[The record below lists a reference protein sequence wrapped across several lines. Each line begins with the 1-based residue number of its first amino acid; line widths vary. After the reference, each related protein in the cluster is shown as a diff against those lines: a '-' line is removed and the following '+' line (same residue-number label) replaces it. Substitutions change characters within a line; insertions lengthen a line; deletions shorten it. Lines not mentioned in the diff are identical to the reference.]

1 MKSTSMNPSGLG
13 RLFGSAS
20 PMISDRLAGLV
31 RIATVSFTLLLA
43 AYVVAALFTNSRIA
57 AQANLGS
64 FALSVADVNIEL
76 LEMRRNEKDFF
87 LRKTKAE
94 LDKHAA
100 NFKNA
105 KAALGQAQGNA
116 EATVDD
122 LATLDKM
129 GKSLD
134 AYNKA
139 FLVAAA
145 DQIALGVDE
154 NSGLQGDMRKA
165 VRAAEA
171 EILKVNSKELLV
183 QVLTLRR
190 HEKDF
195 LLRGEARYITQ
206 FATEIAVMK
215 EFLAVSKIDPA
226 VVQRVSELMAT
237 YDKNFQALAAAS
249 VDLVKTTQT
258 ARTAARDAEAPVPA
272 LLASASERRLT
283 ATQLTKTSLIVSSIA
298 IMLVLAFVAALLSKS
313 LGSVRKSI
321 TSSVGSLR
329 DTVERVRAGHTVG
342 ADEGVLTKDE
352 MGQVWTSVDALLT
365 DRLQQQ
371 RKAEEENDGLNNSV
385 ISILQA
391 VNQLSQR
398 DLTAKAPVT
407 QDIIGTV
414 SDSINLLTDETSKVL
429 IGVNQI
435 ASQVVQVSTK
445 VRSQAELV
453 STAAEGERK
462 DVALMIVSLGDA
474 TESMNQVAAL
484 AEQSNRSAERATQAT
499 ETALQ
504 TVNGTVKGM
513 EAIRETISETEKR
526 IKRLGE
532 RSQEITGIVN
542 LINTISERTHV
553 LALNASMQAAVAG
566 EAGRGFAVVAEEVQR
581 LAESSRNATQQIGT
595 LVSNI
600 QLETN
605 ETIST
610 VNRTIGQVVHGSEQ
624 AQKAGE
630 QMRLTQ
636 EITSELVAQV
646 RRIAE
651 ASDHQK
657 GMSLGLLQSVQRIG
671 QSNERTS
678 LQIDAQNEETATLLD
693 SARRLVESVS
703 VFKLPQTA

>member
-105 KAALGQAQGNA
+105 KTALGQAQGNA
-116 EATVDD
+116 QATVDD

-195 LLRGEARYITQ
+195 LLRGEARYINQ

-298 IMLVLAFVAALLSKS
+298 IMLVLAFVAVLLSKS

-513 EAIRETISETEKR
+513 EAIRSPT
-526 IKRLGE
+526 
-532 RSQEITGIVN
+532 
-542 LINTISERTHV
+542 
-553 LALNASMQAAVAG
+553 
-566 EAGRGFAVVAEEVQR
+566 
-581 LAESSRNATQQIGT
+581 
-595 LVSNI
+595 
-600 QLETN
+600 
-605 ETIST
+605 
-610 VNRTIGQVVHGSEQ
+610 
-624 AQKAGE
+624 
-630 QMRLTQ
+630 
-636 EITSELVAQV
+636 
-646 RRIAE
+646 
-651 ASDHQK
+651 
-657 GMSLGLLQSVQRIG
+657 
-671 QSNERTS
+671 
-678 LQIDAQNEETATLLD
+678 
-693 SARRLVESVS
+693 
-703 VFKLPQTA
+703 P

>member
-105 KAALGQAQGNA
+105 KTALGQAQGNA
-116 EATVDD
+116 QATVDD

-249 VDLVKTTQT
+249 VELVKTTQT

-298 IMLVLAFVAALLSKS
+298 IMLVLAFVAVLLSKS

-703 VFKLPQTA
+703 VFKLPQPA

>member
-105 KAALGQAQGNA
+105 KTALGQAQGNA
-116 EATVDD
+116 QATVDD

-298 IMLVLAFVAALLSKS
+298 IMLVLAFVAVLLSKS

-484 AEQSNRSAERATQAT
+484 AEQPNRSAERATQAT

-693 SARRLVESVS
+693 SARRRVESVS
-703 VFKLPQTA
+703 VFKLPQPA

>member
-105 KAALGQAQGNA
+105 KTALGQAQGNA
-116 EATVDD
+116 QATVDD

-298 IMLVLAFVAALLSKS
+298 IMLVLAFVAVLLSKS

-703 VFKLPQTA
+703 VFKLPQPA